1 MHVYIHKN
9 KYMIINYFILIQD
22 GKDGYD
28 FRDGY
33 DLNIKDNGTYST
45 YLYTQRA
52 EQIIREHNQ
61 SEVHLHRVI
70 GDVM

>member
-1 MHVYIHKN
+1 
-9 KYMIINYFILIQD
+9 MIINCFILIQG

-52 EQIIREHNQ
+52 EKIIREHNK
-61 SEVHLHRVI
+61 SEVHLRHVI

>member
-1 MHVYIHKN
+1 
-9 KYMIINYFILIQD
+9 MIINYFILIQG

-52 EQIIREHNQ
+52 EKIIREHNQ
-61 SEVHLHRVI
+61 SNVCVSHVM
-70 GDVM
+70 GDVRV

>member
-1 MHVYIHKN
+1 MYIDKN
-9 KYMIINYFILIQD
+9 KCMIINYFILIQG

-52 EQIIREHNQ
+52 EKIIREHNQ